1 MTEEQNP
8 TPAPEGKSTKLA
20 AAVIGGYV
28 LGRTKKGGAALALA
42 SWLGGNQA
50 GPQAMSVARKGLTQV
65 AQSEQAAQIMKQV
78 RGPLMEA
85 AQKAAA
91 QAVLSRVTAISDGL
105 TARAQ
110 ALSEVGGT
118 TVEGTAETVKG
129 TAETVSDT
137 TKKAGGGVKGTAET
151 VSDTTK
157 KAGGG
162 VKGAVGKLP
171 GRKKGKAEEEKPE
184 EESDEGEEEGRA
196 RKPRPT
202 TKQGRQPHKISEGSI
217 DTPFTR
223 LSAPTIRFVEMPRAR
238 EGRYIF
244 RQNITRDLSISRV
257 TDTLLRPHPQAMA
270 IQSGD

>member
-8 TPAPEGKSTKLA
+8 TPAPEGKSTKTKLA

-28 LGRTKKGGAALALA
+28 LGRTKKGGAALTLA
-42 SWLGGNQA
+42 SWLSGNQA
-50 GPQAMSVARKGLTQV
+50 GPQAMSMARKGLTQV

-85 AQKAAA
+85 AQKAAT
-91 QAVLSRVTAISDGL
+91 QAVLSRVTAISNGL

-118 TVEGTAETVKG
+118 TVKGTAETVKG

-137 TKKAGGGVKGTAET
+137 TKKAGGGAKGTAETVSDTTKKAGGGAKGTAET

-162 VKGAVGKLP
+162 VKGALGKLP
-171 GRKKGKAEEEKPE
+171 GRKRGKAEEPKAEEEKPE
-184 EESDEGEEEGRA
+184 EESDEGEEEEQA

-202 TKQGRQPHKISEGSI
+202 KE
-217 DTPFTR
+217 
-223 LSAPTIRFVEMPRAR
+223 
-238 EGRYIF
+238 
-244 RQNITRDLSISRV
+244 
-257 TDTLLRPHPQAMA
+257 
-270 IQSGD
+270 

>member
-8 TPAPEGKSTKLA
+8 TPTPEGKSPQTRLA
-20 AAVIGGYV
+20 AAVIAGYV
-28 LGRTKKGGAALALA
+28 LGRTKKGGAALTLA
-42 SWLGGNQA
+42 SWLSGNQA
-50 GPQAMSVARKGLTQV
+50 GPQAMSMARKGLTQV
-65 AQSEQAAQIMKQV
+65 VQSEQAAQIMKQV

-85 AQKAAA
+85 AQKAAT

-118 TVEGTAETVKG
+118 AVKGTAETVKG

-162 VKGAVGKLP
+162 VKGT
-171 GRKKGKAEEEKPE
+171 AETV
-184 EESDEGEEEGRA
+184 SD
-196 RKPRPT
+196 T
-202 TKQGRQPHKISEGSI
+202 TKKAGGGVKGA
-217 DTPFTR
+217 D
-223 LSAPTIRFVEMPRAR
+223 AK
-238 EGRYIF
+238 
-244 RQNITRDLSISRV
+244 
-257 TDTLLRPHPQAMA
+257 
-270 IQSGD
+270 

>member
-1 MTEEQNP
+1 MTEEQNA
-8 TPAPEGKSTKLA
+8 TPAPEGRSTSAKLA

-50 GPQAMSVARKGLTQV
+50 GPQAMSMARKGLTQV
-65 AQSEQAAQIMKQV
+65 AQSEQVAQIMKQV

-85 AQKAAA
+85 AQKAAT

-129 TAETVSDT
+129 TAETV
-137 TKKAGGGVKGTAET
+137 KGTAET

-162 VKGAVGKLP
+162 VKGAVGKLT
-171 GRKKGKAEEEKPE
+171 GRKKGKAEEPKAE
-184 EESDEGEEEGRA
+184 E
-196 RKPRPT
+196 P
-202 TKQGRQPHKISEGSI
+202 
-217 DTPFTR
+217 
-223 LSAPTIRFVEMPRAR
+223 
-238 EGRYIF
+238 
-244 RQNITRDLSISRV
+244 
-257 TDTLLRPHPQAMA
+257 MA
-270 IQSGD
+270 

>member
-1 MTEEQNP
+1 MTEDQNA
-8 TPAPEGKSTKLA
+8 TPAPEGKSTNAKLA
-20 AAVIGGYV
+20 AAMIGGYV

-42 SWLGGNQA
+42 SWLSGNRA
-50 GPQAMSVARKGLTQV
+50 GPQAMSMARKGLTQV
-65 AQSEQAAQIMKQV
+65 AQSEQAAQIMNQV

-85 AQKAAA
+85 AQKAAT
-91 QAVLSRVTAISDGL
+91 QAVLSRVTAISNGL
-105 TARAQ
+105 TARTQ

-162 VKGAVGKLP
+162 VKGTAETVSDTTNKARGGVKGALGKLS
-171 GRKKGKAEEEKPE
+171 GRKKGKAEEEKPDQ
-184 EESDEGEEEGRA
+184 ESDEGEEEEQD

-202 TKQGRQPHKISEGSI
+202 KKQSRQPHKN
-217 DTPFTR
+217 
-223 LSAPTIRFVEMPRAR
+223 
-238 EGRYIF
+238 
-244 RQNITRDLSISRV
+244 Q
-257 TDTLLRPHPQAMA
+257 
-270 IQSGD
+270 

>member
-8 TPAPEGKSTKLA
+8 TPAPEGKSTKTKLA

-28 LGRTKKGGAALALA
+28 LGRTKKGGAALTLA
-42 SWLGGNQA
+42 SWLSGNQA
-50 GPQAMSVARKGLTQV
+50 GPQAMSMARKGLTQV

-85 AQKAAA
+85 AQKAAT
-91 QAVLSRVTAISDGL
+91 QAVLSRVTAISNGL

-118 TVEGTAETVKG
+118 TVKGTAETVKG

-162 VKGAVGKLP
+162 VKGALGKLP
-171 GRKKGKAEEEKPE
+171 GRKRGKAEEPKAEEEKPE
-184 EESDEGEEEGRA
+184 EESDEGEEEEQA

-202 TKQGRQPHKISEGSI
+202 KE
-217 DTPFTR
+217 
-223 LSAPTIRFVEMPRAR
+223 
-238 EGRYIF
+238 
-244 RQNITRDLSISRV
+244 
-257 TDTLLRPHPQAMA
+257 
-270 IQSGD
+270 

>member
-8 TPAPEGKSTKLA
+8 TPAPEGKSAKTKLA

-42 SWLGGNQA
+42 SWLSGNQA
-50 GPQAMSVARKGLTQV
+50 GPQAMSLARKGLTQV
-65 AQSEQAAQIMKQV
+65 AQSEQAAQIIKQV

-85 AQKAAA
+85 AQKAAT
-91 QAVLSRVTAISDGL
+91 QAVVSRVTALSNGL

-118 TVEGTAETVKG
+118 IVEGTAER
-129 TAETVSDT
+129 VSDT

-151 VSDTTK
+151 VSGTTK

-162 VKGAVGKLP
+162 VKGALGKLS

-184 EESDEGEEEGRA
+184 EESDKGEEEEQA
-196 RKPRPT
+196 RKPQPT
-202 TKQGRQPHKISEGSI
+202 KKQGRQPRKN
-217 DTPFTR
+217 
-223 LSAPTIRFVEMPRAR
+223 
-238 EGRYIF
+238 
-244 RQNITRDLSISRV
+244 Q
-257 TDTLLRPHPQAMA
+257 
-270 IQSGD
+270 

>member
-1 MTEEQNP
+1 MTEEQNA
-8 TPAPEGKSTKLA
+8 TPAPEGRSTNAKLA

-42 SWLGGNQA
+42 SWLSSNQA
-50 GPQAMSVARKGLTQV
+50 GPQAMSMARKGLTQV

-85 AQKAAA
+85 AQKAAT
-91 QAVLSRVTAISDGL
+91 QAVLSRVTAISNGL
-105 TARAQ
+105 TARTQ

-118 TVEGTAETVKG
+118 TVERTAETVKG

-137 TKKAGGGVKGTAET
+137 TKKAGGAAKGTAET

-162 VKGAVGKLP
+162 VKGALGKLS

-184 EESDEGEEEGRA
+184 QESDEGEEEEQG

-202 TKQGRQPHKISEGSI
+202 KEQGRQPHKN
-217 DTPFTR
+217 
-223 LSAPTIRFVEMPRAR
+223 
-238 EGRYIF
+238 
-244 RQNITRDLSISRV
+244 Q
-257 TDTLLRPHPQAMA
+257 
-270 IQSGD
+270 